1 MSRTRKVLLVTA
13 FVLLI
18 MALLFGC
25 ARLFWD
31 TTGQSGWY
39 IRLNIGDVG
48 AKAIG
53 VGEYDVT
60 RVEVELFAP
69 EESLPFYTIT
79 WYAGDDPVSELIPVS
94 EQGQYRIEVT
104 HVGDDN
110 GEPVEA
116 KEWANFNIAAMVI
129 TVINV
134 TPGAVGV
141 IEVEPGEI
149 VPEEPIDLT
158 GYWDWFFTPDC
169 PPEEP
174 DCEPEELGPITLGI
188 QQTNSTLVTDLMDF
202 SGSIS
207 GSIFNLNSVEVD
219 THLTGTVSGSGDEIE
234 ITGTFTSDVLGGSGI
249 FRIVPTAAT
258 FGTLSAEGTVDGVD
272 INIDTEFAL
281 GNGGETDVRY
291 NYSFPLTADWFSGH
305 VSLQTINELTTKT
318 YTVVDHEPWEDDEIS
333 VSLWPYS
340 GGEIY
345 AVENENLE
353 QVTITKYD
361 SSGIA
366 GTFDLELNNGSTLEF
381 TISNS
386 TPIAVFEDPWYTV
399 HFEVDGWDPLWV
411 PDGVYLMLWFS
422 VDVEDESGH
431 VLTER
436 TYTSQPPGEE
446 GDHWWFTPDWS
457 SPSGSL
463 EEFHIDNPG
472 TLNISRFDRDG
483 IGNDDGI
490 EGTFNTSGA
499 WGWLNGEF
507 TVYFYDEW
515 EPEGD

>member
-1 MSRTRKVLLVTA
+1 MAKLKRVLFGAGILVLA
-13 FVLLI
+13 L
-18 MALLFGC
+18 ALLFGC

-31 TTGQSGWY
+31 APQQSGWY
-39 IRLNIGDVG
+39 IRLNIGNPG
-48 AKAIG
+48 TKAIS
-53 VGEYDVT
+53 VEEYDVT
-60 RVEVELFAP
+60 GLSIAVYDPGDQLLDTIEWEAVEGP
-69 EESLPFYTIT
+69 KSYTVQVSQ
-79 WYAGDDPVSELIPVS
+79 AGTH
-94 EQGQYRIEVT
+94 RIEVT
-104 HVGDDN
+104 HFGENN
-110 GEPVEA
+110 GELVEA
-116 KEWANFNIAAMVI
+116 TETSEFNIQPMVI

-158 GYWDWFFTPDC
+158 GYWDWFFTLDC

-174 DCEPEELGPITLGI
+174 GCEPEELGPVTLGI
-188 QQTNSTLVTDLMDF
+188 LQTDSTLVTDLMDF
-202 SGSIS
+202 SGTIS
-207 GSIFNLNSVEVD
+207 GSIFTLSSVEIGTV
-219 THLTGTVSGSGDEIE
+219 LNGTVSGSGDEIE
-234 ITGTFTSDVLGGSGI
+234 ITGTITSDFLGSGT
-249 FRIVPTAAT
+249 FRIVPTAAI
-258 FGTLSAEGTVDGVD
+258 FGTLFAEGTVDGVD

-291 NYSFPLTADWFSGH
+291 NYSFPLTVDWFSGN

-318 YTVVDHEPWEDDEIS
+318 YTVVDHEPWEDDEIA
-333 VSLWPYS
+333 VTLWPDS

-345 AVENENLE
+345 AVENENSE
-353 QVTITKYD
+353 QVTITVYD

-366 GTFDLELNNGSTLEF
+366 GIFDLELNNGSALQF

-386 TPIAVFEDPWYTV
+386 APIDVFEDPWYTV

-422 VDVEDESGH
+422 VDVEDEPGH

-436 TYTSQPPGEE
+436 MYISQPPGQE
-446 GDHWWFTPDWS
+446 GDNWWFTPDWS

-463 EEFHIDNPG
+463 EEFHINNPG

-490 EGTFNTSGA
+490 AGTFNTSGT
-499 WGWLNGEF
+499 WGWLDGEF
-507 TVYFYDEW
+507 DVYFYDEW